1 MNQTITLQ
9 NKTNNNIVIDTNLL
23 MNDDTIIDRLIKNNN
38 IIISIVTI
46 EELDNLKKN
55 RDYERSSKAR
65 RAIKAIEKNRDS
77 IIFGM
82 NKEVYKKLLP
92 QDNIINYFNLND
104 DIILSSALYSNA
116 ILATEDLNMRIK
128 ASAIGVECLE
138 SEPIIYYKGYK
149 EITPSDEELSSLYSD
164 TKNNIFNCITN
175 EYLVIRNQ
183 EGDIIDLL
191 RWNGE
196 EYRNIY
202 NKSVKTMSF
211 GDKIRAKDCYQKMA
225 IDSIMNNTMTAISG
239 KAGSGKSL
247 ISLMCAMYLVENGK
261 YDRVVILNN
270 PTKVRGATDL
280 GYYTGSMTEK
290 MMQNSI
296 GNILNTKFGDRL
308 AVDMLIQQ
316 DKLRIVSMA
325 DARGMEIRDNEILYI
340 TECQNTSIDLLKLSL
355 QRVSQDAKIIIEGDI
370 FSQVDSFEF
379 EGRKNGMRRSIE
391 VLKGKPE
398 FGYIELKNVWRSKI
412 AEMVDIM

>member
-1 MNQTITLQ
+1 
-9 NKTNNNIVIDTNLL
+9 
-23 MNDDTIIDRLIKNNN
+23 
-38 IIISIVTI
+38 
-46 EELDNLKKN
+46 
-55 RDYERSSKAR
+55 
-65 RAIKAIEKNRDS
+65 
-77 IIFGM
+77 
-82 NKEVYKKLLP
+82 
-92 QDNIINYFNLND
+92 
-104 DIILSSALYSNA
+104 
-116 ILATEDLNMRIK
+116 
-128 ASAIGVECLE
+128 
-138 SEPIIYYKGYK
+138 
-149 EITPSDEELSSLYSD
+149 
-164 TKNNIFNCITN
+164 
-175 EYLVIRNQ
+175 
-183 EGDIIDLL
+183 
-191 RWNGE
+191 
-196 EYRNIY
+196 
-202 NKSVKTMSF
+202 
-211 GDKIRAKDCYQKMA
+211 
-225 IDSIMNNTMTAISG
+225 
-239 KAGSGKSL
+239 
-247 ISLMCAMYLVENGK
+247 
-261 YDRVVILNN
+261 
-270 PTKVRGATDL
+270 
-280 GYYTGSMTEK
+280 